1 MRRSRGDYVGSYPR
15 QMVPSDDYPT
25 RIAGCIALASAV
37 AGFLWIYGLIFH
49 RDEVWIPSWSQEAAK
64 SRNESSRFV
73 LIAPTAPQPDM
84 HSAGIQFANSDVVSP
99 QTQIAPDHITPTS
112 ESRVEPARHTPKPKA
127 TRVLPAGAANSYA
140 SERHYYSRREIGAE

>member
-25 RIAGCIALASAV
+25 RIAGCIAVASV
-37 AGFLWIYGLIFH
+37 TAGFLWIYGLMFH
-49 RDEVWIPSWSQEAAK
+49 RDEVWIPSWSQEAAE
-64 SRNESSRFV
+64 SRNQSSRSA

-99 QTQIAPDHITPTS
+99 QTQVAPDQVTPTS
-112 ESRVEPARHTPKPKA
+112 ESSVEPARHIPKPK
-127 TRVLPAGAANSYA
+127 TKVLPAGAANAYA